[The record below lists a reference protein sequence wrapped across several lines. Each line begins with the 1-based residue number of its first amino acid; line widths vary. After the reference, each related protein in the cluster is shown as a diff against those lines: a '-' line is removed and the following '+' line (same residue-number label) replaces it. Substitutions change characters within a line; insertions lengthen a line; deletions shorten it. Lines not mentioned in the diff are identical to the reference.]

1 MAARLWQAG
10 APSLWH
16 DEALEWQ
23 RAGLPWPL
31 LLQGRPID
39 QDPPLMAVLLKPWLA
54 LGHQEAWLRAPAALV
69 GAALVPL
76 LGAAAA
82 RRWGRDTGRVA
93 AALAATAPVLVH
105 YGQELNQYSG
115 MATLAVAL
123 WLAGEGVLRRGRCMD
138 WWRLNG
144 LTALALG
151 WHYGL
156 AFPVAAQTAGL
167 AWAGRRVGSRA
178 DGRRRPCPEFLPS
191 RRALAGHLLVCIA
204 TAVLLSGLGLGA
216 RLATPHNQQRLFGT
230 GLVKELD
237 YLADHLWRE
246 VLVFLLTPFSGGGA
260 LWVSGGL
267 GLLALWGATLLW
279 SGGLE
284 RRIAAAQAGPASRDK
299 GRRLV
304 LGMTTSLALLYA
316 ADITGLYPLGNRW
329 SLFLSP
335 PLLLCLAAGLAAL
348 GRAAPALGR
357 GALAGTLLAFF
368 LLWPQRDARNADLAV
383 PREPLREAFVWLAHE
398 RRPGE
403 PLYLTHAT
411 APAFAYYGLDP
422 ELLLPNPD
430 PTPAGA
436 MVGRAPVD
444 RSPDDDLAA
453 FLAATRPA
461 SRLWLIIDRPEL
473 GQADALAR
481 GLTVQRWRRVRVWE
495 QAGLRV
501 EGWDAGAP

>member
-1 MAARLWQAG
+1 MAARLWQVG

-69 GAALVPL
+69 GAALVLL

-82 RRWGRDTGRVA
+82 RRWGRDTGRAA

-123 WLAGEGVLRRGRCMD
+123 WLAGEGVLRRGRRMD

-144 LTALALG
+144 LSALALG

-156 AFPVAAQTAGL
+156 AFPVAAQAVGL
-167 AWAGRRVGSRA
+167 WRMLRQGKLRR
-178 DGRRRPCPEFLPS
+178 DGTTCQRVSPS
-191 RRALAGHLLVCIA
+191 RHALAGHLLVCAA
-204 TAVLLSGLGLGA
+204 TALLLAGLGLGA

-260 LWVSGGL
+260 LWVTGGL

-279 SGGLE
+279 SGSVDRQVSEG
-284 RRIAAAQAGPASRDK
+284 QPGPASRGT

-304 LGMTTSLALLYA
+304 LQMTTSLALLYA

-329 SLFLSP
+329 SLFLAP
-335 PLLLCLAAGLAAL
+335 TLLLCLAAGLAAL

-357 GALAGTLLAFF
+357 GALVATLLAFF
-368 LLWPQRDARNADLAV
+368 LLWPQRDALNADLAV
-383 PREPLREAFVWLAHE
+383 PREPLREAFAWLARE
-398 RRPGE
+398 RRPDE

-411 APAFAYYGLDP
+411 APAFAYYSLDP
-422 ELLLPNPD
+422 ELLPLPNPG

-444 RSPDDDLAA
+444 RSPVDDLAA
-453 FLAATRPA
+453 FLAAMRPT
-461 SRLWLIIDRPEL
+461 SRLWLIIDRPEP
-473 GQADALAR
+473 GQVEALTR
-481 GLTVQRWRRVRVWE
+481 GLERQGWQQVRVWG
-495 QAGLRV
+495 QAGMRV
-501 EGWDAGAP
+501 EGWDAVVP